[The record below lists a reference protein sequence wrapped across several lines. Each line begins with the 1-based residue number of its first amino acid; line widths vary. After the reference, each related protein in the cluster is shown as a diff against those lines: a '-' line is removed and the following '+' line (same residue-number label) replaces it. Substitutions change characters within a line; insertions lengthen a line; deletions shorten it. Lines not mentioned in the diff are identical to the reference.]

1 MNKLISPR
9 LSLFRQSIL
18 LLLLSVPCS
27 AWGENANEHTIV
39 NKDGQARYTNVRYAY
54 AVSYQPAVFEAG
66 PESDSGD
73 GKKLTS
79 KDGKASISVYAHAA
93 LDTEGSGDVMN
104 FSQLYASTL
113 KGMTGD
119 SKVTYKKLGQ
129 GWFVISGTKGKQI
142 FYQKSLYDA
151 GTEKVFWAEYD
162 QSEKQKYDP
171 IVAASANSFKNVLG
185 GWVGSKTMGTQ
196 SKHLKP

>member
-1 MNKLISPR
+1 MNKPWC
-9 LSLFRQSIL
+9 SLFKLPLFL
-18 LLLLSVPCS
+18 LALAMPIN
-27 AWGENANEHTIV
+27 AWGQDASEHTIV
-39 NKDGQARYTNVRYAY
+39 NKDGQARYTNVKYAY
-54 AVSYQPAVFEAG
+54 AVSYSPAVFEAG
-66 PESDSGD
+66 AESDSGD

-93 LDTEGSGDVMN
+93 LDTEGGGDVLN

-113 KGMTGD
+113 KGISND
-119 SKVTYKKLGQ
+119 SKVTYKKQGQ
-129 GWFVISGTKGKQI
+129 GWFVISGTKGKQV

-162 QSEKQKYDP
+162 QADKAKYDP
-171 IVAASANSFKNVLG
+171 IIAASANSFKNVLG
-185 GWVGSKTMGTQ
+185 GWVGSKTMGSE